1 MEDII
6 PNANDAEVIS
16 MTYIANAVDFINTQ
30 IPGMEIIYKTANN
43 ANTPNWQATLKHFLK
58 CDKDYTD
65 TLKSVLDSNTHNRV
79 INAINDI
86 VNHYLKNGRM
96 VGPDDFEI
104 MKIERQLIYNRVS
117 AKVYEIYLTD
127 EDFPSYVKRKLQQ
140 YSSDFLMLL
149 NPKEERAVCAAYRAC
164 QIGREDLKFN
174 QDKEDIYSIAY
185 TFFCLRIRKIY
196 SVYEQ
201 ALKTSNCI
209 EDGLIAVMTGFA
221 RTLNEYDFATPL
233 ETGMGPGRLNIPI
246 YHEIRSVLRETY
258 PFDFSDATR
267 EKISSYN
274 PDIHGYLSV
283 NEIMKQ
289 FNAYPSTAEI
299 MFIYQQYG
307 CIVSSL
313 DELEEDNS
321 PELTTEDNS
330 FNNIEFDTFIDQ
342 ILNDDEKMII
352 EYVVNQNLTY
362 KQIADIVGSKARVVK
377 YQFEKCRNKL
387 RKEYCRMNQIK

>member
-1 MEDII
+1 MEDVI

-16 MTYIANAVDFINTQ
+16 MVYIANAVDFISTQ

-43 ANTPNWQATLKHFLK
+43 VNTPNWQATLKHFLK

-65 TLKSVLDSNTHNRV
+65 TLKSVLDSNTYNRV
-79 INAINDI
+79 INVINDI

-104 MKIERQLIYNRVS
+104 MKIERQLIYNRVT

-127 EDFPSYVKRKLQQ
+127 ENFPSYVKCKLQQ

-185 TFFCLRIRKIY
+185 TFFCIRIRKIY

-209 EDGLIAVMTGFA
+209 EDGLISVMTGFA
-221 RTLNEYDFATPL
+221 RTLNEYDFNTPI

-246 YHEIRSVLRETY
+246 YNEIHSVLKETY

-267 EKISSYN
+267 EKILSYN

-283 NEIMKQ
+283 NEIRKQ
-289 FNAYPSTAEI
+289 FNAYQSTAEI

-307 CIVSSL
+307 CIVASL

-330 FNNIEFDTFIDQ
+330 FNDIEFNTFINQ
-342 ILNDDEKMII
+342 ILNDDERTLLSYII
-352 EYVVNQNLTY
+352 EDEMKYNE
-362 KQIADIVGSKARVVK
+362 IADKIGMTERQVK
-377 YQFEKCRNKL
+377 YHFDLLKKKL
-387 RKEYCRMNQIK
+387 RKAYAA